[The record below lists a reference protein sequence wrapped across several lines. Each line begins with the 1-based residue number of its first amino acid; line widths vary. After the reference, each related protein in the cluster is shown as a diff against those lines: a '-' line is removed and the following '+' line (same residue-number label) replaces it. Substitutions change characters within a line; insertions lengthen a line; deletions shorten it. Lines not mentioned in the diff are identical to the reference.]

1 MQKLLEQLTEEEI
14 QKLQKEFE
22 VDEEIGVVDPS
33 FKPFIKNNSQNMF
46 RAMSSNLAWPAPG
59 SVKLNGKEATP
70 TDHYAEWEIELSVEA
85 KDIDSMKA
93 TDIVL
98 LLDRSGSMRGN
109 RLTKA
114 KEAAIQFVNELL
126 TEGSQTRV
134 ALVSFSNQAQT
145 NSNFRGSSER
155 QQLIN
160 AINNISASGGTNIQA
175 GLRVANNLV
184 APTSAVEKIIVLLS
198 DGEPTYSY
206 RANNATAHS
215 WQYGSYNFRLTNF
228 TNNQIGSG
236 DSYNLSDPIC
246 IPLVGCFGG
255 DRYTVNGYTVRTN
268 GPATISEAWEIMNV
282 NEINMYSIGLDVG
295 GNTNAINVLRNS
307 QNKGYF
313 QAGVDDLSGI
323 FDEIAGEIKYAA
335 TNAVVTDPLGDMFKL
350 VKGKY
355 NGNDYEASTGTTVT
369 WDESTKTFTWNIG
382 DIREGEKPTLKYT
395 VTIDWEHPDLKG
407 HIDYPMN
414 KETPLHYRD
423 SNGNDATKY
432 FKIPE
437 GQIDKGKIKRIGYRV
452 NVDGEPVDADGNPVG
467 SIEEAH
473 KFYDEYVGD
482 LHDFGTHDVHAKEVP
497 DYTLVVGDDP
507 QEVTLS
513 PDAPVKVVYFG
524 YVKTTDMK
532 AGEVTAIYVDEEDN
546 EIAPSEVYSGTIGQ
560 DYTTEQKDIE
570 GYEFVRVEGNP
581 TGKFAVDPISVK
593 YIYKKKLGSITIIKE
608 DEDGERL
615 AGATF
620 ELKDEAGNTFEITTD
635 DSGMIV
641 FEDLDWGEYV
651 IKETK
656 APEGYT
662 LIDKEFKFNITKENL
677 HHEETITNSQIG
689 WEIPKTGGIGTLGFY
704 MTGILL
710 TISAAWFV
718 IRRRIVS

>member
-1 MQKLLEQLTEEEI
+1 MAAEIDYDGKRDESREQVLLERNEQEAEVEPDQKEGNEKSAEQEKEPKNAEQNETKEENKKNVKEEEQQDIEDYKYDAVLAMLKSKSLNEFTEKELQKLMEQLTEEEI
-14 QKLQKEFE
+14 QKLQKEFK
-22 VDEEIGVVDPS
+22 VDEEIGIVDPS
-33 FKPFIKNNSQNMF
+33 FKPFIKNNSQNLF
-46 RAMSSNLAWPAPG
+46 KAMSSNLDWPAPG

-70 TDHYAEWEIELSVEA
+70 TDNYAEWEIELSVEA
-85 KDIDSMKA
+85 KDIDSMKS

-114 KEAAIQFVNELL
+114 KEGAIQFVNELL
-126 TEGSQTRV
+126 TEGPQTRI

-145 NSNFRGSSER
+145 NSSFRGSNDR
-155 QQLIN
+155 QRLIN

-184 APTSAVEKIIVLLS
+184 ALTSAEEKIIVLLS

-206 RANNATAHS
+206 RENNATAHS
-215 WQYGSYNFRLTNF
+215 WSYGSYNFRLTNF

-236 DSYNLSDPIC
+236 DSYNLSSPIC
-246 IPLVGCFGG
+246 IPFVGCFGG
-255 DRYTVNGYTVRTN
+255 DQYTVNGYTVRTN
-268 GPATISEAWEIMNV
+268 GPATISEAWQIMNI
-282 NEINMYSIGLDVG
+282 NLINMYSIGLDVG

-452 NVDGEPVDADGNPVG
+452 NVDGDLVDGDGNPVE
-467 SIEEAH
+467 SIEDAH
-473 KFYDEYVGD
+473 NFYDEYYGD
-482 LHDFGTHDVHAKEVP
+482 VHNFGTHDVPAKEVS
-497 DYTLVVGDDP
+497 DYTLIVGEDP

-513 PDAPVKVVYFG
+513 PNEPVKVVYFG
-524 YVKTTDMK
+524 Y
-532 AGEVTAIYVDEEDN
+532 AGR
-546 EIAPSEVYSGTIGQ
+546 YSFI
-560 DYTTEQKDIE
+560 
-570 GYEFVRVEGNP
+570 
-581 TGKFAVDPISVK
+581 
-593 YIYKKKLGSITIIKE
+593 
-608 DEDGERL
+608 
-615 AGATF
+615 
-620 ELKDEAGNTFEITTD
+620 
-635 DSGMIV
+635 
-641 FEDLDWGEYV
+641 
-651 IKETK
+651 
-656 APEGYT
+656 
-662 LIDKEFKFNITKENL
+662 
-677 HHEETITNSQIG
+677 
-689 WEIPKTGGIGTLGFY
+689 
-704 MTGILL
+704 
-710 TISAAWFV
+710 
-718 IRRRIVS
+718 